1 MSTIKVKRSS
11 VQGLVPDLENN
22 ELELGEIAINTHDG
36 KMYFKKDEF
45 GDVSLHE
52 VGKSS
57 EAENVFYVSKSG
69 HDDNDGKTLSTAFLT
84 IDQALQRATPA
95 TITFDSNDLNTIISN
110 NTISLPGNIFDTGDE
125 VVYDQ
130 GSGSYASLTDGE
142 KYYIRKINSTTVS
155 IHATKQFA
163 INNTSPLTLG
173 TVGTGDSH
181 SFTRETEGTTIFV
194 KSGTYTIGNVGG
206 RGQFAA
212 GEYDMGGLVVPPN
225 VSIVGDNLRTTKIK
239 GSDQYHDLF
248 YVQNASYI
256 TNVTFIGMKTGTARS
271 EPRAPAAV
279 SFPPLQLQP
288 GNVPQLIQ
296 TSPYVENCTAFNT
309 TATGMLIDGSLTTG
323 LRSMVS
329 DSFTQINAGG
339 TGVHIINRGYAQ
351 LVSIFTVSCEHA
363 ILCESGGQCSLT
375 NSNASFGTFGLKSTG
390 SSEDL
395 YAGATNAQS
404 QTFGEYFEI
413 ATSTPPKYGDAFSVA
428 ETGGLGGHN
437 VSDESLEH
445 YSVEKIVSSI
455 DFTGTTYAGNTLPT
469 FDPTSSGVSTAAKT
483 IAIPNHGFQQDQ
495 PVKYFIPVD
504 SDGNVEY
511 SGIGGLT
518 ANTVYFVNLAGVSD
532 NTNKFQLVTTVGEAP
547 EPVQPIANNG
557 SHYIVPKFFYNTTK
571 CSRDAGYI
579 IDAVADDNALGTN
592 FNSVYTGLA
601 YQRGSVYT
609 GGFGT
614 TYQKN
619 PTLAMMYEISRRIKP
634 LHSDNG
640 LWKQAVTTNIGTIS
654 NTLINGSQST
664 SQPGDGTVPALTFP
678 TALARPQ
685 KYIDAKNA
693 LQTNRQAIID
703 NVIADIDAAVTSAG
717 IGTLWHNFSYGPNGA
732 ADKDR
737 CKRDIGFIVDAMTYD
752 VLYNTNTATI
762 RAANSYRVDGNL
774 QLGSNGDQ
782 TEEAYN
788 NFLKTRILAQLA
800 SSDVTDAFDTT
811 TIGPDD
817 NPIIGANQVGSSGH
831 GFNTG
836 DAVTYSVITGSG
848 VVGLVDGGKYYIIRI
863 DDNLFSFASSHYN
876 ALNGIVTSI
885 SSPAIFGGYQIVGG
899 LREQISR
906 SIGEIVSFIDAGGHT
921 LPQLAGLK
929 FTNDAGAHPSP
940 GSAMEGLQITARNA
954 TLTAKS
960 SIQTS
965 VSSNIDVYR
974 VTPLEDIRIDYTASL
989 ETRFKKRSLIA
1000 ASSMT
1005 FEYVGTGTQ
1014 IQGLTDGGANTD
1026 DLYNRPRTD
1035 DFPKTEN
1042 EVIQDSTTN
1051 LGAVYFTS
1059 TDHKGDFRIG
1069 SELHI
1074 NRTDGRIEGDAFNR
1088 SLFSVMTPYILAIEG
1103 N

>member
-11 VQGLVPDLENN
+11 VQGLLPDLENN

-52 VGKSS
+52 VAKSS

-69 HDDNDGKTLSTAFLT
+69 NDDNDGKTLSTAFLT
-84 IDQALQRATPA
+84 IDQALMRATPA
-95 TITFDSNDLNTIISN
+95 SVTFDLSQGNTIISN
-110 NTISLPGNIFDTGDE
+110 DTIALPGNIFDTGDE
-125 VVYDQ
+125 VVYNQ
-130 GSGSYASLTDGE
+130 GENGAYSSLLDGQ
-142 KYYIRKINSTTVS
+142 KYYVRKTATGIVS
-155 IHATKQFA
+155 LHASKAFA
-163 INNTSPLTLG
+163 ISNTSPITLAAYGAG
-173 TVGTGDSH
+173 TSH
-181 SFTRETEGTTIFV
+181 SLTRETEGTTIFV
-194 KSGTYTIGNVGG
+194 KSGTYIIGNVGG
-206 RGQFAA
+206 RGQFAS

-256 TNVTFIGMKTGTARS
+256 TNVTFIGMKTGTARG

-309 TATGMLIDGSLTTG
+309 TATGMLIDGSLTAG

-363 ILCESGGQCSLT
+363 VLCESGGQCSLT

-445 YSVEKIVSSI
+445 YSVEKVVSSI
-455 DFTGTTYAGNTLPT
+455 DFTGTTYAGNTLAT
-469 FDPTSSGVSTAAKT
+469 FDPTSNGVSTAAKT
-483 IAIPNHGFQQDQ
+483 ITIPNHGFQQDQ

-511 SGIGGLT
+511 SGISGLT

-579 IDAVADDNALGTN
+579 IDAIADDNALGTN

-640 LWKQAVTTNIGTIS
+640 LWKQAVTNNIGIIS

-693 LQTNRQAIID
+693 LQTNRQTIID

-717 IGTLWHNFSYGPNGA
+717 IGTLWYNFSYGPNGA

-762 RAANSYRVDGNL
+762 RAASSYRVDGNL
-774 QLGSNGDQ
+774 QLGSNGEQ

-800 SSDVTDAFDTT
+800 SSDITT
-811 TIGPDD
+811 SFTNTQI
-817 NPIIGANQVGSSGH
+817 SGDSDIAITGH
-831 GFNTG
+831 LYNTG
-836 DAVTYSVITGSG
+836 DSIVYTVTSGSNIT
-848 VVGLVDGGKYYIIRI
+848 GLVDGGKYYIIRI
-863 DDNLFSFASSHYN
+863 DDNTINFASSHYN
-876 ALNGIVTSI
+876 ALNGIALSVSDPAV
-885 SSPAIFGGYQIVGG
+885 SSGYQIVGG

-906 SIGEIVSFIDAGGHT
+906 SIGEIVSFIDAGGHA

-954 TLTAKS
+954 ILTAKS

-974 VTPLEDIRIDYTASL
+974 VAPLEDIRIDYTGSL

-1005 FEYVGTGTQ
+1005 FEYVGTGTE
-1014 IQGLTDGGANTD
+1014 IRGLTDSGANTD